1 MSLSKN
7 RKLVLEKYDRD
18 KDYSLDDA
26 IGLIKDMKFS
36 KFDESVDIALN
47 MGVDPRHA
55 DQNIRITTSLPS
67 GTGSEVIILVLARGP
82 KEKEAKE
89 AGADFVGND
98 DFIEKLKNGWSDI
111 DKIIA
116 TPDMMPVLGKLGKV
130 LGPKGLMPNPKSGT
144 VTMDVAKAINELK
157 AGRVELRV
165 EKNGIIHSS
174 FGKISFEKK
183 DLVENVKMIYG
194 SLMKARPASAKG
206 QFIKKVTLSS
216 SMGPGAVSYTHLT
229 LPTIYSV

>member
-1 MSLSKN
+1 MSLTKN
-7 RKLVLEKYDRD
+7 RKLINEKHD
-18 KDYSLDDA
+18 KDKEYSLEEA
-26 IGLIKDMKFS
+26 VTMIKDVKFT

-67 GTGSEVIILVLARGP
+67 GTGSEVVILVLARGP

-98 DFIEKLKNGWSDI
+98 DFIEKLKNGWSDV
-111 DKIIA
+111 DKIVA
-116 TPDMMPVLGKLGKV
+116 TPDMMPTLGKLGKI

-144 VTMDVAKAINELK
+144 VTMDLKKAINELK

-174 FGKISFEKK
+174 FGKTSFDKK
-183 DLVENVKMIYG
+183 DLIENVRTIYEA
-194 SLMKARPASAKG
+194 LLKARPASAKG
-206 QFIKKVTLSS
+206 QFIKKITLSS
-216 SMGPGAVSYTHLT
+216 TMGPGFRVDLT
-229 LPTIYSV
+229 SIK

>member
-7 RKLVLEKYDRD
+7 RKLVLDKYDRD
-18 KDYSLDDA
+18 KYYSLDDA

-47 MGVDPRHA
+47 MGVAPRNA

-82 KEKEAKE
+82 KEKESKE
-89 AGADFVGND
+89 AGADFVVND

-144 VTMDVAKAINELK
+144 VTMDVAKAISELK
-157 AGRVELRV
+157 AVRVELRV

-206 QFIKKVTLSS
+206 QYIKKVTLSS
-216 SMGPGAVSYTHLT
+216 SMGPCVKVDLSS
-229 LPTIYSV
+229 INI

>member
-47 MGVDPRHA
+47 MSVDPRHA

-130 LGPKGLMPNPKSGT
+130 LCPKGLMTNPKSGT
-144 VTMDVAKAINELK
+144 VTMDVAKAISELK

-216 SMGPGAVSYTHLT
+216 SMGPGVKVDLSS
-229 LPTIYSV
+229 INI

>member
-47 MGVDPRHA
+47 MSVDPRHA

-216 SMGPGAVSYTHLT
+216 SMGPGVKVDLSS
-229 LPTIYSV
+229 INI

>member
-144 VTMDVAKAINELK
+144 VTMDVAKPINELK

-216 SMGPGAVSYTHLT
+216 SMGPGVKVDLSS
-229 LPTIYSV
+229 INI

>member
-7 RKLVLEKYDRD
+7 RKLALEKYDRD

-130 LGPKGLMPNPKSGT
+130 LGPKGLMPNPKLGS
-144 VTMDVAKAINELK
+144 VTD
-157 AGRVELRV
+157 
-165 EKNGIIHSS
+165 
-174 FGKISFEKK
+174 
-183 DLVENVKMIYG
+183 NVKKAVTDAKSGQVEIKNDKDG
-194 SLMKARPASAKG
+194 NIGLSIGKKSFSDEKLMKNYNAVLDTLEKEKSNNTVKG
-206 QFIKKVTLSS
+206 DLIKNIFITS
-216 SMGPGAVSYTHLT
+216 SMGVSYKLK
-229 LPTIYSV
+229 LPKSI

>member
-144 VTMDVAKAINELK
+144 VTMDVAKAISELK

-216 SMGPGAVSYTHLT
+216 SMGPGVKLSLIH
-229 LPTIYSV
+229 I

>member
-144 VTMDVAKAINELK
+144 VTMDVAKAISELK

-174 FGKISFEKK
+174 FGKISFENK

-216 SMGPGAVSYTHLT
+216 SMGPGVKVDLSS
-229 LPTIYSV
+229 INI

>member
-82 KEKEAKE
+82 KENEAKE

-144 VTMDVAKAINELK
+144 VTMDVAKAISELK

-174 FGKISFEKK
+174 FGKISFENK

-216 SMGPGAVSYTHLT
+216 SMGPGVKVDLSS
-229 LPTIYSV
+229 INI

>member
-1 MSLSKN
+1 MSLTKN
-7 RKLVLEKYDRD
+7 RKLINEKHD
-18 KDYSLDDA
+18 KDKEYSLEEA
-26 IGLIKDMKFS
+26 VAMIKDIKFT

-67 GTGSEVIILVLARGP
+67 GTGSEVVILVLARGP

-98 DFIEKLKNGWSDI
+98 DYIEKLKNGWSDI
-111 DKIIA
+111 DKIVA
-116 TPDMMPVLGKLGKV
+116 TPDMMPTLGKLGKI

-144 VTMDVAKAINELK
+144 VTMDLKKAINELK

-174 FGKISFEKK
+174 FGKTSFDKK
-183 DLVENVKMIYG
+183 DLIENVRTIYEA
-194 SLMKARPASAKG
+194 LLKARPASAKG
-206 QFIKKVTLSS
+206 QFIKKITLSPT
-216 SMGPGAVSYTHLT
+216 MGPGFRVDLT
-229 LPTIYSV
+229 SIK

>member
-7 RKLVLEKYDRD
+7 RKLLLEKYDRD

-216 SMGPGAVSYTHLT
+216 SMGPGVKVDLSS
-229 LPTIYSV
+229 INI

>member
-165 EKNGIIHSS
+165 EKNVIIHSS

-216 SMGPGAVSYTHLT
+216 SMGPGVKVDLNS
-229 LPTIYSV
+229 INI

>member
-130 LGPKGLMPNPKSGT
+130 LGPKGLMPTPKSGT

-216 SMGPGAVSYTHLT
+216 SMGPGVKVDLSS
-229 LPTIYSV
+229 INI

>member
-1 MSLSKN
+1 MFESKN
-7 RKLVLEKYDRD
+7 MKNINSKIDRTKEYELNDAVKLLRN
-18 KDYSLDDA
+18 L
-26 IGLIKDMKFS
+26 KFV
-36 KFDESVDIALN
+36 KFDETIDLAINL
-47 MGVDPRHA
+47 GVDPRHA

-206 QFIKKVTLSS
+206 QFIKKITLSS
-216 SMGPGAVSYTHLT
+216 SMGPGVKVDLNS
-229 LPTIYSV
+229 INI

>member
-216 SMGPGAVSYTHLT
+216 SMGPGVKVDLNS
-229 LPTIYSV
+229 INI

>member
-7 RKLVLEKYDRD
+7 RKSVLEKYDRD

-47 MGVDPRHA
+47 MCVDPRHA

-157 AGRVELRV
+157 AGRVELIV
-165 EKNGIIHSS
+165 EKNVIIHSS
-174 FGKISFEKK
+174 FRKISFEKK

-216 SMGPGAVSYTHLT
+216 SMGPGVKVDLSS
-229 LPTIYSV
+229 INI

>member
-7 RKLVLEKYDRD
+7 RKLALEKYDRD
-18 KDYSLDDA
+18 NDYSLDDA

-174 FGKISFEKK
+174 FGKVSFEKK

-206 QFIKKVTLSS
+206 QFVKKVTLSS
-216 SMGPGAVSYTHLT
+216 SMGPGVKVDLNS
-229 LPTIYSV
+229 INI

>member
-7 RKLVLEKYDRD
+7 RKLALEKYDRD

-216 SMGPGAVSYTHLT
+216 SMGPGVKVDLNS
-229 LPTIYSV
+229 INI

>member
-130 LGPKGLMPNPKSGT
+130 LGPKGLMPNHKSGT
-144 VTMDVAKAINELK
+144 VTMDVAKAISELK

-216 SMGPGAVSYTHLT
+216 SMGPGVKVDLNS
-229 LPTIYSV
+229 INI

>member
-1 MSLSKN
+1 M
-7 RKLVLEKYDRD
+7 
-18 KDYSLDDA
+18 
-26 IGLIKDMKFS
+26 GLIKDMKFS

-216 SMGPGAVSYTHLT
+216 SMGPGVKVDLSS
-229 LPTIYSV
+229 INI

>member
-7 RKLVLEKYDRD
+7 RKLALEKYDRD

-144 VTMDVAKAINELK
+144 VTMDVAKAISELK

-216 SMGPGAVSYTHLT
+216 SMGPGVKVDLSS
-229 LPTIYSV
+229 INI

>member
-1 MSLSKN
+1 MALTKN
-7 RKLVLEKYDRD
+7 RKLNLDKYDRE
-18 KDYSLDDA
+18 KEYSLDDA
-26 IGLIKDMKFS
+26 ISLIKDMKFT

-67 GTGSEVIILVLARGP
+67 GTGSEVIILVLTRGP

-98 DFIEKLKNGWSDI
+98 DFIEKLKNGWSEI

-116 TPDMMPVLGKLGKV
+116 TPDMMSSLGKLGKV

-144 VTMDVAKAINELK
+144 VTMDVKKAINELK

-174 FGKISFEKK
+174 FGKTSFEKQ
-183 DLVENVKMIYG
+183 DLIENVQMIYE

-206 QFIKKVTLSS
+206 QFIKKITLSS
-216 SMGPGAVSYTHLT
+216 TMGPGVKVDLT
-229 LPTIYSV
+229 SIRL

>member
-1 MSLSKN
+1 MALTKN
-7 RKLVLEKYDRD
+7 RKLINEKYDRE
-18 KDYSLDDA
+18 KEYSLDEA
-26 IGLIKDMKFS
+26 VSMIKDFKFS

-67 GTGSEVIILVLARGP
+67 GTGSDVSILVLARGP

-89 AGADFVGND
+89 AGADFVG
-98 DFIEKLKNGWSDI
+98 SDI
-111 DKIIA
+111 DKIVA
-116 TPDMMPVLGKLGKV
+116 TPDMMPSLGKLGKI

-144 VTMDVAKAINELK
+144 VTMDLKKAVNELK

-174 FGKISFEKK
+174 FGKTSFEEK
-183 DLVENVKMIYG
+183 DLIENVRAIYEA
-194 SLMKARPASAKG
+194 LLKARPASAKG
-206 QFIKKVTLSS
+206 QFIKKITLSS
-216 SMGPGAVSYTHLT
+216 SMGPGIKIDLT
-229 LPTIYSV
+229 TIK

>member
-157 AGRVELRV
+157 AGRVGLRV

-216 SMGPGAVSYTHLT
+216 SMGPGVKVDLSS
-229 LPTIYSV
+229 INI

>member
-1 MSLSKN
+1 MALTKN
-7 RKLVLEKYDRD
+7 RKLNLDKYDRE
-18 KDYSLDDA
+18 KEYSLDDA
-26 IGLIKDMKFS
+26 ISLIKDMKFT

-67 GTGSEVIILVLARGP
+67 GTGSEVIILVLTRGP

-116 TPDMMPVLGKLGKV
+116 TPDMMSSLGKLGKV

-144 VTMDVAKAINELK
+144 VTMDVKKAINELK

-174 FGKISFEKK
+174 FGKTSFEKQ
-183 DLVENVKMIYG
+183 DLIENVQMIYE

-206 QFIKKVTLSS
+206 QFIKKITLSS
-216 SMGPGAVSYTHLT
+216 TMGPGVKVDLT
-229 LPTIYSV
+229 SIRL